1 VTVAVFMRQAIGC
14 CIAGAIALLSAPL
27 FALLGGCGLVG
38 ESATNAFVAPGKFE
52 YHNCEQLDTTGR
64 GLHSREQELAELM
77 ARAAQ
82 SKAGEF
88 VGAVAYRTELMQT
101 RGQLKQ
107 IAEVAERKNC
117 ALQSKWLSD
126 RALW

>member
-1 VTVAVFMRQAIGC
+1 MRQAIGC
-14 CIAGAIALLSAPL
+14 CLACTGALLSVPL
-27 FALLGGCGLVG
+27 LTLLGGCGLLG
-38 ESATNAFVAPGKFE
+38 EGATNAFVAPGKFE
-52 YHNCEQLDTTGR
+52 YHNCEQLDATGR
-64 GLHSREQELAELM
+64 GLQGREQELMELM

-82 SKAGEF
+82 SRAGEF
-88 VGAVAYRTELMQT
+88 IGAVAYRTELMQT

-117 ALQSKWLSD
+117 VLQSKWLSD

>member
-1 VTVAVFMRQAIGC
+1 MGD
-14 CIAGAIALLSAPL
+14 
-27 FALLGGCGLVG
+27 
-38 ESATNAFVAPGKFE
+38 SATNAFVAPGKFE
-52 YHNCEQLDTTGR
+52 YHNCEQLDETGR
-64 GLHSREQELAELM
+64 GLHGREQELTELM

-82 SKAGEF
+82 SQAGEF
-88 VGAVAYRTELMQT
+88 IGAVSYRTELMQT

-117 ALQSKWLSD
+117 VLQSKWLSD